1 LNAISIL
8 IGDIELSQAFDDSIK
23 QINDLD
29 IEKLR
34 RIGGKTYAP
43 EKRTVNS
50 IISHLTDWERIM
62 GYRAIVFARRAGI
75 TPEGIDEKLIAENS
89 NADNR
94 DVSEV
99 LEELRLARR
108 STKAMFAGF
117 DEEILLTKGTI
128 WKYEMSVLA
137 MGFNIIGHQIHHFRV
152 IEDRYF
158 LLVETQ
164 KNE

>member
-1 LNAISIL
+1 
-8 IGDIELSQAFDDSIK
+8 
-23 QINDLD
+23 
-29 IEKLR
+29 
-34 RIGGKTYAP
+34 
-43 EKRTVNS
+43 
-50 IISHLTDWERIM
+50 M

-75 TPEGIDEKLIAENS
+75 TLEGIDEKLIAENS

-94 DVSEV
+94 DVSEA